1 MIEEVKVTIGKEK
14 YKTEVAINQHHFLA
28 DEPTEL
34 GGTDLG
40 PTPIALLMSALGT
53 CKAMTMRMYADQKQ
67 WSLEGVEIQ
76 LSSEVIK
83 STQQQTT
90 YIRCTVKL
98 FGDLDEM
105 QKERIFK
112 VGDKCPVQK
121 ILSNPIVINSNML
134 Q

>member
-1 MIEEVKVTIGKEK
+1 MTEEVSVTIGKEK
-14 YKTEVAINQHHFLA
+14 YKTEVAINKHHLTA

-40 PTPIALLMSALGT
+40 PHPVALLLSALGT
-53 CKAMTMRMYADQKQ
+53 CKAMTMRMYADQKN
-67 WSLEGVEIQ
+67 WPLDAVEIQ
-76 LSSEVIK
+76 LSSEVVK

-98 FGDLDEM
+98 FGNLDEI
-105 QKERIFK
+105 QKGRIFK

-121 ILSNPIVINSNML
+121 ILSNPVVIESNML

>member
-1 MIEEVKVTIGKEK
+1 MDEIKVTIGREK
-14 YKTEVAINQHHFLA
+14 YRTEVHINQHNLIA
-28 DEPTEL
+28 DEPIEV

-40 PTPIALLMSALGT
+40 PNPTSILLSALGT

-67 WSLEGVEIQ
+67 WPLDAVEII
-76 LSSEVIK
+76 LSSEVVK

-98 FGDLDEM
+98 FGDLDEV

-121 ILSNPIVINSNML
+121 ILSNPVVIESNML